1 MTYILAI
8 SILANVFFAYYCIK
22 FAIIVIRVQDSI
34 EDSLDKIDKKYNR
47 LTQISKIPVF
57 FDSPEIKS
65 IIYEITEV
73 QNIVLEIASTLS
85 NSVNKKENVIEEE
98 EINQ

>member
-8 SILANVFFAYYCIK
+8 SILVNVFFAYYCIK

-57 FDSPEIKS
+57 FDSPEIKN